1 MINIKI
7 KNRII
12 LLFITAVLLF
22 ACDSKIKKINI
33 HGTYKGTGM
42 MGYEAVVDAVIPAA
56 GRIDPGFLD
65 VQETFVNGV
74 DERECIGCGVDGPAV
89 EQGTAPDGESGGG
102 NGRRLARQ
110 QFLPFFP
117 ENPGD
122 KPIDGGHSTRE

>member
-1 MINIKI
+1 MFVYNKLYSGIPHSFRDFFDI
-7 KNRII
+7 
-12 LLFITAVLLF
+12 AVHQ
-22 ACDSKIKKINI
+22 AVGD
-33 HGTYKGTGM
+33 GGVGAVD
-42 MGYEAVVDAVIPAA
+42 EAVVDAVIPAA